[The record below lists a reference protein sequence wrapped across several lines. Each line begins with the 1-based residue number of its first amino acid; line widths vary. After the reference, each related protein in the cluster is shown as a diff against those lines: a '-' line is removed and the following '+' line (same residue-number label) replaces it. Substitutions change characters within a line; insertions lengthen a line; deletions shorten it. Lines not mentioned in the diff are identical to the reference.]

1 MNTYVPVVFLNSK
14 ACILHGVNIAS
25 KGAYTGF
32 GGGKNTDSFY
42 VLNYNICI
50 VHKQYVYIMYRSI
63 VYLLY

>member
-32 GGGKNTDSFY
+32 GGGQKYWLF
-42 VLNYNICI
+42 LCI
-50 VHKQYVYIMYRSI
+50 K
-63 VYLLY
+63 L